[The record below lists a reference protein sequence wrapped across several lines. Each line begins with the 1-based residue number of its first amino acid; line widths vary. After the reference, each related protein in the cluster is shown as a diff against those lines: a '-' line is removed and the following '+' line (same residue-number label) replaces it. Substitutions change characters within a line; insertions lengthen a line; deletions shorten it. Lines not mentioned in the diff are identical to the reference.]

1 MEFRKLDVND
11 EAAYRAYQ
19 TSLENDD
26 NPFITTREIGDFKTF
41 VEIAERKKHKLLPLI
56 IQR

>member
-1 MEFRKLDVND
+1 MEIRKLDVND

-26 NPFITTREIGDFKTF
+26 NPFITNGK
-41 VEIAERKKHKLLPLI
+41 IAARI
-56 IQR
+56 SCR

>member
-1 MEFRKLDVND
+1 MEIRKLDVND

-19 TSLENDD
+19 MSLENDD
-26 NPFITTREIGDFKTF
+26 PLSRHVRLVILKPLWK
-41 VEIAERKKHKLLPLI
+41 IAERKKHKLLTLI